1 MLLKQRIYTTV
12 HKLFVFLYSLLCR
25 DLVKHRFSLSS
36 KLLSKFFYL
45 YWKKEKY
52 RCVYFDFLSTS
63 QIKTSSAFK
72 IKNCHSAEF
81 YKTFCR
87 FSVWLELC
95 SDMIKTV
102 CWLCSQV
109 SGVDYLLEGGRSE
122 MFGVPG
128 CRVYGRGRD
137 WLAWVMW
144 SACFWQ
150 R

>member
-1 MLLKQRIYTTV
+1 M
-12 HKLFVFLYSLLCR
+12 
-25 DLVKHRFSLSS
+25 
-36 KLLSKFFYL
+36 
-45 YWKKEKY
+45 
-52 RCVYFDFLSTS
+52 YFDFLLTS

-109 SGVDYLLEGGRSE
+109 SGVDYLMEGGRSE

-144 SACFWQ
+144 SVCFGCGKITGWQ
-150 R
+150 QTDRLESSLILSGHRNNPTPSGSEFTIYIINSSLS